1 MKRAF
6 HAWHCSVWVML
17 WILSSCCNYFC
28 STCLLWEYLFSYS
41 SDTKWCML
49 IFPHSGY
56 LRRVVIF
63 FWQSN
68 SKPFKNGRT
77 PNSLWFYSIP
87 FSLIMLVNPTRSQL
101 RCKHWC
107 IYPLLFSVNERKNWP
122 VLQHSLLLLEP
133 GFKILV
139 VKGPQVSVFPRSCLG
154 NKSWIANIFV
164 RFFIQISEIS
174 EKNIF

>member
-28 STCLLWEYLFSYS
+28 STCLLWEFLFSYS
-41 SDTKWCML
+41 SDTSWCML

-68 SKPFKNGRT
+68 SIPFKNGRT

-87 FSLIMLVNPTRSQL
+87 FSLIMLVDPTSCSPL
-101 RCKHWC
+101 RCK
-107 IYPLLFSVNERKNWP
+107 IDVPILSFFLSTREKTDRFSSILFCCWNQGS
-122 VLQHSLLLLEP
+122 
-133 GFKILV
+133 
-139 VKGPQVSVFPRSCLG
+139 
-154 NKSWIANIFV
+154 KSW
-164 RFFIQISEIS
+164 
-174 EKNIF
+174 